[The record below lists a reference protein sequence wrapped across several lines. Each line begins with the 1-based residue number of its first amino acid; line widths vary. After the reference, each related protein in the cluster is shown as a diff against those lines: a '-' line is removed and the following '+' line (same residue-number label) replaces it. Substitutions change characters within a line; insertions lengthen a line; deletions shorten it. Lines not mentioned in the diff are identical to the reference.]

1 MELFQLFVVDN
12 GRGVAHEAGPAGGLG
27 ESYNVP
33 DGVRPAD
40 EADKPVIAYAY
51 AAVRGRAQVQ
61 GIDYHA
67 EAALDLLSR
76 HGISGVSMRA
86 VAREAGVA
94 LGLVNYYFDDKMS
107 LIRAALHSVDEH
119 DLGLVAPDPSL
130 TPEEQLRKAL
140 HRVAGADLL
149 TTRYLS
155 LRLHLWA
162 LAQAHEDFARIN
174 AAAFDR
180 YLDGLAALV
189 STAHPALPLK
199 ECRDRAADI
208 VVVQNG
214 MWLTALLGIDKAAIQ
229 RSIARTEQIAF
240 APPRDN

>member
-1 MELFQLFVVDN
+1 MGTRTVNSGEQVD
-12 GRGVAHEAGPAGGLG
+12 RQSRIL
-27 ESYNVP
+27 
-33 DGVRPAD
+33 
-40 EADKPVIAYAY
+40 
-51 AAVRGRAQVQ
+51 
-61 GIDYHA
+61 
-67 EAALDLLSR
+67 EAALELLSR

-94 LGLVNYYFDDKMS
+94 LGLVNYYYDDKTS
-107 LIRAALHSVDEH
+107 LIRAALHRVDEH
-119 DLGLVAPDPSL
+119 DLKLVAPDPSSA
-130 TPEEQLRKAL
+130 PDEQLRKAL
-140 HRVAGADLL
+140 RRVAGTELL

-162 LAQAHEDFARIN
+162 LAQADEDYAEIN

-180 YLDGLAALV
+180 YLDGLASLV
-189 STAHPALPLK
+189 SNAVPGLPW
-199 ECRDRAADI
+199 EQCRERAADI

-240 APPRDN
+240 APPRDQ

>member
-1 MELFQLFVVDN
+1 MGTNTVNSGEQVD
-12 GRGVAHEAGPAGGLG
+12 RQSRIL
-27 ESYNVP
+27 
-33 DGVRPAD
+33 
-40 EADKPVIAYAY
+40 
-51 AAVRGRAQVQ
+51 
-61 GIDYHA
+61 

-94 LGLVNYYFDDKMS
+94 LGLVNYYYDDKTS
-107 LIRAALHSVDEH
+107 LIRAALHRVDEH
-119 DLGLVAPDPSL
+119 DLKLVAPDPSL
-130 TPEEQLRKAL
+130 PPDEQLRTAL
-140 HRVAGADLL
+140 RRVAGAELL

-162 LAQAHEDFARIN
+162 LAQADADYAEIN

-180 YLDGLAALV
+180 YLDGLASLV
-189 STAHPALPLK
+189 SNAIPRLSW
-199 ECRDRAADI
+199 EQCRERAADI

-240 APPRDN
+240 APPPDQ

>member
-1 MELFQLFVVDN
+1 MGTNSVN
-12 GRGVAHEAGPAGGLG
+12 SG
-27 ESYNVP
+27 E
-33 DGVRPAD
+33 
-40 EADKPVIAYAY
+40 
-51 AAVRGRAQVQ
+51 Q
-61 GIDYHA
+61 IDRQSRIL

-94 LGLVNYYFDDKMS
+94 LGLVNYYYDDKTS
-107 LIRAALHSVDEH
+107 LIRAALHRVDEH
-119 DLGLVAPDPSL
+119 DLKLVAPDLSSAPD
-130 TPEEQLRKAL
+130 EQLRKAL
-140 HRVAGADLL
+140 RRVAGAELL

-162 LAQAHEDFARIN
+162 LAQADEDYAEIN

-180 YLDGLAALV
+180 YLDGLASLV
-189 STAHPALPLK
+189 SNAVPGLPW
-199 ECRDRAADI
+199 EQCRERAADI

-240 APPRDN
+240 APPRDQ